1 MWALGEAEGRPTGR
15 NLAVKIK
22 EDDSSL
28 QWDLPKDAMNLDLQW
43 GCKVFLHFEYP
54 SADDTEDFPGDL
66 E

>member
-28 QWDLPKDAMNLDLQW
+28 QWDLPKDAMNLDLQ
-43 GCKVFLHFEYP
+43 
-54 SADDTEDFPGDL
+54 
-66 E
+66 